1 MSVAPPAPPLPLA
14 PPPIR
19 PRKVWYFVGVLLIVG
34 GIVGGIG
41 LFVGGLVSTSR
52 TVDGFGRFVAP
63 ASKSLKFQ
71 RSGTYTIFY
80 EYRGEVCGE
89 PSGCVT
95 IEAPET
101 PPSSLTIRLTD
112 AAGRTVAVDRSST
125 TDLSFSVGGR
135 AGRSVASVDI
145 PAAGEYVI
153 EVSGDGGRFAIAVG
167 RGVLGTLVRWILG
180 GIAAGVVGVVVG
192 IVLLIVTGVRRGRR
206 RREASGGRLAPSPYV
221 PGPVVPY
228 GAPAP
233 VVPYGAPAPAS
244 PPLPPVGT
252 PPTVPPPSAPPAP
265 PPSAPP
271 PPAPPAPPPAVP
283 PSAPPPLAPPAPP
296 SSWGPPSSGS

>member
-1 MSVAPPAPPLPLA
+1 MSVVPPAPSLPAAA
-14 PPPIR
+14 PRIR
-19 PRKVWYFVGVLLIVG
+19 PSKVWYVVGVLLIVA
-34 GIVGGIG
+34 GIAGGIG

-71 RSGTYTIFY
+71 RAGTYTIFY

-89 PSGCVT
+89 PTDCVT

-112 AAGRTVAVDRSST
+112 AAGRSLPVDRSGDSDVT
-125 TDLSFSVGGR
+125 FSFGGR

-153 EVSGDGGRFAIAVG
+153 EVSGGAQRYGIAIG

-192 IVLLIVTGVRRGRR
+192 VVLLIVTGVRRGRR
-206 RREASGGRLAPSPYV
+206 RREASAGRMAPSPYV

-228 GAPAP
+228 GS
-233 VVPYGAPAPAS
+233 PAPAS
-244 PPLPPVGT
+244 PPLPPVGG
-252 PPTVPPPSAPPAP
+252 PPTATPSSPPFGAP
-265 PPSAPP
+265 PPPPGPLAPP
-271 PPAPPAPPPAVP
+271 PPAAPPA
-283 PSAPPPLAPPAPP
+283 APPPLAPPAPP
-296 SSWGPPSSGS
+296 PSSWEPPSSGS

>member
-1 MSVAPPAPPLPLA
+1 MSVVPPAPLLPAA

-19 PRKVWYFVGVLLIVG
+19 PRKVWYVVGVLLIVA
-34 GIVGGIG
+34 GIVGGVG
-41 LFVGGLVSTSR
+41 LFIGGLVSTSR

-80 EYRGEVCGE
+80 EYLGEVCGE
-89 PSGCVT
+89 PSGCVK
-95 IEAPET
+95 IDAPET
-101 PPSSLTIRLTD
+101 PPASLTIRLTD
-112 AAGRTVAVDRSST
+112 AAGRSVAVDRSGD
-125 TDLSFSVGGR
+125 TDRTFSFGGR
-135 AGRSVASVDI
+135 AGTSVASVDI

-153 EVSGDGGRFAIAVG
+153 EVGGGTDRYGIAVG

-180 GIAAGVVGVVVG
+180 GIAAGVVGVLVG
-192 IVLLIVTGVRRGRR
+192 VVLLIVTGVRRGRR
-206 RREASGGRLAPSPYV
+206 RREASAGRPAPSPYV

-233 VVPYGAPAPAS
+233 AS
-244 PPLPPVGT
+244 PPLSPVGT

-265 PPSAPP
+265 PFVAPPPAPAPLAPP
-271 PPAPPAPPPAVP
+271 PPA
-283 PSAPPPLAPPAPP
+283 APPPLAPPAPP